1 MGPSAITGDQYFYLS
16 LALILSTLPTVLHFA
31 RTKITRG
38 PFFGLCGVYSI
49 LLWQLLQTGWWVK
62 YGGLNFNA
70 GLTLFVPPLLLGS
83 LLTFAFDGLRTAK
96 SYMAMVATACLAGWA
111 FSLLRESLAAF
122 VPLPYLIVLSNW
134 DNLGIILAFMIAQM
148 FGMAAYLGIRKWR
161 YFPALPGGL
170 LASIAVWLFIYS
182 LLAYGFEMGMTNL
195 ANDIAAYFLS
205 AAPVVI
211 LATAYGV
218 LAKSRGLVMPARS
231 LRNLLPL
238 WKSTESDLPA
248 GGDELTNRDQVISE
262 LRLLNQQLDTNSRL
276 MEHHMA
282 HASYGIVIT
291 DAGGKIMRANVPA
304 RGILANASLE
314 GNGFDAVL
322 NRILRTP
329 LDFASIAIGNFPDRL
344 RTAETA
350 GDHDWIELIVTPL
363 KDSDSNRITGYYLLI
378 KDVTER
384 IREDRRKLAENRVR
398 DLNLAGRVLSHDF
411 ANILLG
417 AEAQLR
423 KLRGNIADRESLDAV
438 GGVAG
443 ALQHAREILKQLGA
457 GSQFGSPNLRSE
469 RIYDLLHGALDITR
483 AAAAEAGVA
492 IAVAD
497 ERDPPMF
504 VEADRNQ
511 LIRVF
516 TNLIK
521 NAIQASARGAG
532 REIAIAVSRRGS
544 GILVRIADRGVG
556 LSAEQIE
563 RAFEPGFSSK
573 GEGKG
578 GLGLAIS
585 YLMLD
590 AHGGHLDLEA
600 NAGGRGIVATAWLPE
615 SRDKQDFTEFR
626 GKKLIVAST
635 RAERIHKVIVE
646 LEQRQGCHVAEA
658 HAEEEILALIRE
670 ESGWDMLLLDDSMP
684 LALIES
690 RVGSL
695 VPVRALSV

>member
-1 MGPSAITGDQYFYLS
+1 MTGDQLFYLYLS
-16 LALILSTLPTVLHFA
+16 LILSTLPTVLHFA
-31 RTKITRG
+31 RTKITLG

-62 YGGLNFNA
+62 YAELNFNA
-70 GLTLFVPPLLLGS
+70 GLTLFVPPILLGS

-96 SYMAMVATACLAGWA
+96 SYMAMVATVCLAGWS
-111 FSLLRESLAAF
+111 FSVLRESLAAY
-122 VPLPYLIVLSNW
+122 VPLPYLIVLSNQE
-134 DNLGIILAFMIAQM
+134 NIGIILAFMIAQM
-148 FGMAAYLGIRKWR
+148 FGMASYLGIRKWR
-161 YFPALPGGL
+161 YFPALPVAL
-170 LASIAVWLFIYS
+170 LASIAVWLCVYS
-182 LLAYGFEMGMTNL
+182 LLAYGFEMGVTNL
-195 ANDIAAYFLS
+195 SNDIAAYFLS
-205 AAPVVI
+205 AVPVAI
-211 LATAYGV
+211 LAAAYGV

-248 GGDELTNRDQVISE
+248 GGDELTNRDRVISE

-291 DAGGKIMRANVPA
+291 DGGGKIMRANVPA
-304 RGILANASLE
+304 RRILANESLE
-314 GNGFDAVL
+314 GSGFDAVA

-329 LDFASIAIGNFPDRL
+329 LGFADIAVGNFPDRL
-344 RTAETA
+344 KTAETA

-398 DLNLAGRVLSHDF
+398 DLNQAGKVLSHDF
-411 ANILLG
+411 ANVLMG

-423 KLRGNIADRESLDAV
+423 KLREKIVDRESLDAV

-443 ALQHAREILKQLGA
+443 ALQHGREILKHLGA
-457 GSQFGSPNLRSE
+457 GSQFGSPNLRTE
-469 RIYDLLHGALDITR
+469 RIHDLLHSALDITR
-483 AAAAEAGVA
+483 ASAAEAGVA
-492 IAVAD
+492 IAVAQD
-497 ERDPPMF
+497 RDQPLF

-532 REIAIAVSRRGS
+532 GEIAIAVSRRGS
-544 GILVRIADRGVG
+544 GIQIRISDRGVG
-556 LSAEQIE
+556 LSDEQIE

-590 AHGGHLDLEA
+590 AHGGHLDLER
-600 NAGGRGIVATAWLPE
+600 NADGRGIAAAVWLPE
-615 SRDKQDFTEFR
+615 SRDGRDFTEFR
-626 GKKLIVAST
+626 GKKLIVAS
-635 RAERIHKVIVE
+635 RRSERIREVIVE
-646 LEQRQGCHVAEA
+646 LEQRQGCQVAEA
-658 HAEEEILALIRE
+658 HEEEEILALIRE
-670 ESGWDMLLLDDSMP
+670 DAGWDILLLDDSMP
-684 LALIES
+684 VAAIER

-695 VPVRALSV
+695 VQVRALSV